1 MDWYFWVLRNYATFH
16 GRAHRREFWM
26 FTLVNIILFGV
37 LNVIDR
43 IVGWHHILSL
53 VYALLMLVPTL
64 AVQVRRLH
72 DTNRS
77 WRWLL
82 LMIIP
87 LLGSLVLLAFYSQR
101 GTPQENEF
109 GPEPQPFPQTVQ
121 ATERGA

>member
-26 FTLVNIILFGV
+26 FTLVNIVLIGV
-37 LNVIDR
+37 LNVIDK
-43 IVGWHHILSL
+43 IIGWHVFTLLYELL
-53 VYALLMLVPTL
+53 VLVPGL

-82 LMIIP
+82 LMFIP
-87 LLGSLVLLAFYSQR
+87 LFGWLALLAFYSQR
-101 GTPQENEF
+101 GTPQENSF
-109 GPEPQPFPQTVQ
+109 GPEPKAFLL
-121 ATERGA
+121 E

>member
-1 MDWYFWVLRNYATFH
+1 MDWYFKVLRNYATFK

-37 LNVIDR
+37 LSVIDR
-43 IVGWHHILSL
+43 IIVWHIFGLI
-53 VYALLMLVPTL
+53 YALLVLVPSL

-82 LMIIP
+82 LMFIP
-87 LLGSLVLLAFYSQR
+87 LFGWLALLAFYSQR
-101 GTPQENEF
+101 GTPQENCF
-109 GPEPQPFPQTVQ
+109 GVEPKTFP
-121 ATERGA
+121 